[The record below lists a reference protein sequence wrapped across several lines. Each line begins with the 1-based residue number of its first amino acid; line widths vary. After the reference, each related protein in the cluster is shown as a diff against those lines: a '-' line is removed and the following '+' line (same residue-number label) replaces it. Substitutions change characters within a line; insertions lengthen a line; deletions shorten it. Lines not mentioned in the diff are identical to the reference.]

1 MRVISQDGCSD
12 IPYEDFVFG
21 ITKDNYIIA
30 TRDTIAS
37 PSEIVHGV
45 VAKYFTKEKAEKAM
59 EMLRDAYLGIP
70 VIIQNIDIDEDA
82 LELLKKWKTQGILV
96 TTRSNEPSKVEV
108 LNCRVF
114 RFPQDSEVG
123 A

>member
-37 PSEIVHGV
+37 PSEIVYGV

-59 EMLRDAYLGIP
+59 EMLRDAYLGAP

-82 LELLKKWKTQGILV
+82 LELLKKWKTQEIIAV
-96 TTRSNEPSKVEV
+96 TRSNEPSKVEA
-108 LNCRVF
+108 LNCRIF
-114 RFPQDSEVG
+114 RFPQDSEVE